1 MLAYRREPLVLLVLL
16 FALVAPATA
25 GAAQQAETTAVALT
39 WHDRLLLEELN
50 RARAAH
56 GLVPLRVDAQLQA
69 AARAHSTDMLQR
81 GYFSHGDFAA
91 RMSRHGARGPRIAEN
106 IGWASGRLR
115 ARRIVN
121 MWLRS
126 PTHRANVLR
135 AGFRRVGVAGIVGR
149 FQGRRAMMATADFA
163 GH

>member
-1 MLAYRREPLVLLVLL
+1 MLAYRREPLVLL
-16 FALVAPATA
+16 ALVVALLTA
-25 GAAQQAETTAVALT
+25 AAAEAAQETETAQTALS

-56 GLVPLRVDAQLQA
+56 GLAPLRVDARLQN

-81 GYFSHGDFAA
+81 GYFAHGDFGA
-91 RMSRHGARGPRIAEN
+91 RMSRHGVQAARLAEN
-106 IGWASGRLR
+106 IGWASGRER
-115 ARRIVN
+115 ARKIVN

-126 PTHRANVLR
+126 PMHRANVLR

-149 FQGRRAMMATADFA
+149 FQGRHAMMATADFA
-163 GH
+163 GR